1 MRNELTNLNIS
12 QIVSSQFLVDWL
24 YILDKKSNGQFY
36 DALFFLCVFPELPWQ
51 EFSNLIWN
59 EMISKW
65 EWWGLY
71 RTVT

>member
-36 DALFFLCVFPELPWQ
+36 DALFFLCVFV
-51 EFSNLIWN
+51 NVYI
-59 EMISKW
+59 
-65 EWWGLY
+65 
-71 RTVT
+71 